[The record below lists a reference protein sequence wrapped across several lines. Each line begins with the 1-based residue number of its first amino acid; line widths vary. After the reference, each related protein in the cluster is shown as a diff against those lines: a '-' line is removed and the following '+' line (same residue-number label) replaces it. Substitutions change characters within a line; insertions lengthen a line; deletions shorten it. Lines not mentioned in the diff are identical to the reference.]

1 MVGMAAVGMA
11 LGSTPAWSVPPPQLP
26 QITCVGNGP
35 STENGDPVTAAAT
48 FILDKTVVPTK
59 LTLVLSNTSGVKTP
73 NQGGVLTG
81 VVFNIGNNS
90 VVLNPN
96 QQLVTPM
103 LTAPSFAY
111 DNAGVIASPGL
122 TNRWTSRINP
132 GVYHYGVATT
142 GFGGYFDA
150 AGIGGQS
157 DYGMVAPGTFPT
169 TFPNTPYIQ
178 NSLSFMFTTNGD
190 FNVGDIKDVGA
201 LFGTQ
206 PGSGGPAI
214 LSCIQNDFGDAP
226 DPGLGT
232 APGTSTTPPNYNTR
246 LADGGPSH
254 TLGEEVYL
262 GLVKP
267 DGDDGTLQNSTA
279 TDDNNTATN
288 DEDGIDLKNLP
299 TLLTT
304 TTSVKMNVKATN
316 LTSAGAILACW
327 IDFNRSGIFGEPM
340 AGELATAVVPAG
352 TAAGTIFVLNFNAFV
367 TPLTAGPTAVRCRI
381 SIDPDW
387 KAAPTPVGSAENGEV
402 EDYMANGIYEPC
414 VTSPITSLPA
424 APPLFSGVQFTVS
437 PNGSMSGGI
446 ASIQCQKT
454 INIDPATGISFV
466 PPGTLVVAS
475 TPPTW
480 TFTPAAGAVQ
490 VTARKMSTASGTI
503 ACTATDSMGNTCS
516 TDPWFATGL
525 RLKGSGSEVTVS
537 QLISGVSRE
546 DDFVTITNNQP
557 GIRKLEISVNS
568 RKFKV
573 NSLQDGE
580 VKTLCITSAMRDDT
594 EGNSIYIVAKGRP
607 GGSAE
612 VMGEPGNGRCK

>member
-316 LTSAGAILACW
+316 LTSAGGHSRLL
-327 IDFNRSGIFGEPM
+327 DRLQPQRHLRRTHGGRTGHRSG
-340 AGELATAVVPAG
+340 AGRYRG
-352 TAAGTIFVLNFNAFV
+352 WHDF
-367 TPLTAGPTAVRCRI
+367 R
-381 SIDPDW
+381 
-387 KAAPTPVGSAENGEV
+387 
-402 EDYMANGIYEPC
+402 
-414 VTSPITSLPA
+414 
-424 APPLFSGVQFTVS
+424 
-437 PNGSMSGGI
+437 
-446 ASIQCQKT
+446 
-454 INIDPATGISFV
+454 
-466 PPGTLVVAS
+466 
-475 TPPTW
+475 
-480 TFTPAAGAVQ
+480 
-490 VTARKMSTASGTI
+490 
-503 ACTATDSMGNTCS
+503 
-516 TDPWFATGL
+516 
-525 RLKGSGSEVTVS
+525 S
-537 QLISGVSRE
+537 QLQCLRHSPDGWTDGGALPHQHRSGLESRAHARRVGRE
-546 DDFVTITNNQP
+546 WRSGRLHGERDLRTLRDFPRSPRFPQLH
-557 GIRKLEISVNS
+557 R
-568 RKFKV
+568 F
-573 NSLQDGE
+573 
-580 VKTLCITSAMRDDT
+580 SAACSSPFHRM
-594 EGNSIYIVAKGRP
+594 GR
-607 GGSAE
+607 
-612 VMGEPGNGRCK
+612 